1 MDNIIFIG
9 MPAVGKSTVGVV
21 VAKRLGYQFMDT
33 DLLIQEEEGKLLK
46 DIIEERINGNFDI
59 THVFARDNRYN
70 LDLSGIIHTQDI
82 DEIINSD
89 VDLVIE
95 VMGGIDFAYETIK
108 SLLKSGKH
116 VVTAN
121 KDMLAIHVE
130 ELSRIANENEVQFN
144 YEASVAGGIPVIL
157 GLQYGLNA
165 NHITR
170 IMGILN
176 GTTNYILTRMSQ
188 DDWEFDYALNQ
199 AQELGYA
206 EADPTNDIGGFD
218 ARRKTA
224 ILSRLAY
231 RREIDVEDVAVTGI
245 EELELTD
252 IQIAKEAGYTIKL
265 IGLSEVQDGQI
276 DMMVT
281 PMLLDTATQLAK
293 VDEAMNAV
301 YFNGDAIGETMFYG
315 PGAGSME
322 TASAI
327 VADAMYILSFGFI
340 GNTVTEGK
348 APIAPQSFA
357 RKYYVRVEES
367 TTSLENA
374 LDSNFFEVVYSGE
387 EGTAFT
393 TEPVTMEDA
402 KAQLKDFNVQAIYP
416 IAD

>member
-1 MDNIIFIG
+1 MKL
-9 MPAVGKSTVGVV
+9 AVLGLGTVGSGVIN
-21 VAKRLGYQFMDT
+21 
-33 DLLIQEEEGKLLK
+33 LLRQNK

-281 PMLLDTATQLAK
+281 PMLLDSATQLAK